1 MRIAV
6 NASLLDNS
14 PTGLGVYTENV
25 LRELS
30 KLIGERHQL
39 TIYTSCPKKLGP
51 DSQKSRVTKF
61 PFFLQTRYGKKAAV
75 ARVFWQQLIF
85 PLTLRGQDIIYSP
98 THHGILWGG
107 FKQVVTIH
115 DLLAIKFPTQYRLQ
129 NYYFTYI
136 LPRLIEK
143 ATAIIA
149 DSENTRQDVHKSYEA
164 PLDKIYV
171 VYSAIDNHFKPAQ
184 ADSLQK
190 VKKAYGLT
198 EFVLIV
204 GASYP
209 HKNISR
215 ALEAFSKVKLTLPK
229 MELVVAGGQ
238 AGYINLLKQQAKE
251 LNVAGIKFLGYV
263 PPEELQVL
271 YSAARVLLYPSLYEG
286 FGLPP
291 LEAMACGCPVL
302 ASNTSSLPEV
312 CGDAAYYID
321 PHSVD
326 DMAKALCT
334 VATDQNV
341 RDLLRQKGL
350 ERVKLFSWEKA
361 AKEIYAVI
369 ESVSSQSKPA

>member
-6 NASLLDNS
+6 NASLLDGY
-14 PTGLGVYTENV
+14 PTGLGIYTENV

-30 KLIGERHQL
+30 RLIGERHHL
-39 TIYTSCPKKLGP
+39 TIYTSYPEIFNGRVPKTGVVRKIPYILKP
-51 DSQKSRVTKF
+51 RF
-61 PFFLQTRYGKKAAV
+61 GKKAAI
-75 ARVFWQQLIF
+75 ARVFWQQFIF
-85 PLTLRGQDIIYSP
+85 PFTLRGQDIIYSP

-129 NYYFTYI
+129 NYYFAYI
-136 LPRLIEK
+136 LPRLIKK
-143 ATAIIA
+143 AAAIIA

-171 VYSAIDNHFKPAQ
+171 VYSAIDNRFKPAQ

-190 VKKAYGLT
+190 VKKAYGLS
-198 EFVLIV
+198 EFVLLV

-251 LNVAGIKFLGYV
+251 LNVTSIKFLGYV
-263 PPEELQVL
+263 PPEELPAL
-271 YSAARVLLYPSLYEG
+271 YSAACVLLYPSLYEG

-291 LEAMACGCPVL
+291 LEAMACGCPVI

-312 CGDAAYYID
+312 CGDAVYYID
-321 PHSVD
+321 PYSVD
-326 DMAKALCT
+326 DMSKALYAVT
-334 VATDQNV
+334 TDQNV
-341 RDLLRQKGL
+341 RELLRQKGF
-350 ERVKLFSWEKA
+350 ERVKLFSWGKA
-361 AKEIYAVI
+361 AKQVYSVI
-369 ESVSSQSKPA
+369 ESVYSQ

>member
-30 KLIGERHQL
+30 KLIGEKHQL
-39 TIYTSCPKKLGP
+39 TIYTSCQEKLDP
-51 DSQKSRVTKF
+51 YSQKSRVTKI
-61 PFFLQTRYGKKAAV
+61 PFCLQPRYGPKAAV
-75 ARVFWQQLIF
+75 ARVFWQQFIF
-85 PLTLRGQDIIYSP
+85 PFTLDGQDIIYSP
-98 THHGILWGG
+98 THHGILWGR
-107 FKQVVTIH
+107 FKQVITIH
-115 DLLAIKFPTQYRLQ
+115 DLLAIKFPAQYRLQ
-129 NYYFTYI
+129 HYYFTYI
-136 LPRLIEK
+136 LPRLIKK
-143 ATAIIA
+143 AAAVIA
-149 DSENTRQDVHKSYEA
+149 DSENTRQDVHKSYEVS
-164 PLDKIYV
+164 LDKIYV
-171 VYSAIDNHFKPAQ
+171 VYSAIDNRFKPAQ

-209 HKNISR
+209 HKNIGR

-251 LNVAGIKFLGYV
+251 LNVAGVKFLGYV
-263 PPEELQVL
+263 HPEELAVL
-271 YSAARVLLYPSLYEG
+271 YSAASALIYPSLYEG

-291 LEAMACGCPVL
+291 LEAMACGCPVIV
-302 ASNTSSLPEV
+302 SNTSSLHEV

-334 VATDQNV
+334 VATDPNV
-341 RDLLRQKGL
+341 MDRLRKKGF
-350 ERVKLFSWEKA
+350 ERVKLFSWGKA